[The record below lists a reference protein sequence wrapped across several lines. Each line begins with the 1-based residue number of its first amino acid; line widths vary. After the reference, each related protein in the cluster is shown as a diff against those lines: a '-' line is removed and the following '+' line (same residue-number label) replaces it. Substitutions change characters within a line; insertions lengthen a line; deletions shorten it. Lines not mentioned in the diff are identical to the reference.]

1 MELNLN
7 IMDFIIYIIGVFLTL
22 MINLYSFE
30 TNGSIK
36 NVVESDKIIF
46 LTFLILIPMMSWIG
60 LVIMLLTLDKDDNF

>member
-36 NVVESDKIIF
+36 NAVESDKIIF
-46 LTFLILIPMMSWIG
+46 STFLILIPMMSWIG
-60 LVIMLLTLDKDDNF
+60 LVIMLLTLGKDDNF

>member
-22 MINLYSFE
+22 MINLYSFD

-36 NVVESDKIIF
+36 NAVESDKIIF

-60 LVIMLLTLDKDDNF
+60 LVIMLLILGKDDNF